1 MIEYVNVSIAG
12 NQAIKVKK
20 GTRLSE
26 LVEKYASDNEYPVLL
41 SKVNNQLSELSKEI
55 KEDSSIEFL
64 DIKDA
69 NGYRT
74 YQRSVAL
81 LMIFAAKE
89 ILGKKTRV
97 VVEHSINKNHYCE
110 FPELEEEI
118 TDELLKKIEDR
129 MKKAVEENM
138 VIEKLS
144 LSIEEGAAIAEEMG
158 LHDKAHILQYRRTS
172 NVNFYRIGW
181 FYDYF
186 YGQMAVNTGCLN
198 KFKLVKELNGF
209 LIVFP
214 NPQCPEEFNEFTN
227 REKISKVF
235 IESSK
240 WGKILKV
247 DTVGA
252 LNDIICN
259 DGLKDIIRIS
269 EGLHEKKIASF
280 ADMIYENH
288 KKIVLIAGPSSS
300 GKTTFANRLSV
311 QLKVSGL
318 NPRVISLDDY
328 YLNRDEAPLDEFG
341 KPDFE
346 ALESIDVNAFNG
358 DIERLVEGKEISLPT
373 FNFAT
378 GLREYKGNYL
388 KLSDNDILVIEGIHG
403 LNDKIASTVSEEWKF
418 RIFISALTQ
427 LNIDDHNR
435 IPTSDTRLIRRIV
448 RDHFHRGFSA
458 LTTIDM
464 WPSVVRGEGR
474 HIFPYQEKADAM
486 FNSALVYE
494 MCVLKQYA
502 EPLLFKI
509 DKKMPQYTEAR
520 RILKFLDSFLGVGS
534 ENIPPNSILREFV
547 GGSAFEK

>member
-1 MIEYVNVSIAG
+1 MIEYINVSIAG
-12 NQAIKVKK
+12 EEAIKVKK
-20 GTRLSE
+20 GTRLSV
-26 LVEKYASDNEYPVLL
+26 LAEKYSSAKGYPVLL
-41 SKVNNQLSELSKEI
+41 SKVNNQLFELSKEL
-55 KEDSSIEFL
+55 KEDCTIEFL
-64 DIKDA
+64 DITDA

-74 YQRSVAL
+74 YQRSVGL

-110 FPELEEEI
+110 FPEIEEEV
-118 TDELLKKIEDR
+118 TEELLKKIEAR
-129 MKKAVEENM
+129 MQKAVEENM

-158 LHDKAHILQYRRTS
+158 LQDKAHILQYRRTS

-186 YGQMAVNTGCLN
+186 YGQMTTNTGCLN

-214 NPQCPEEFNEFTN
+214 NPQCPAEFNQFTD

-280 ADMIYENH
+280 ADMIYEKH

-318 NPRVISLDDY
+318 NPKVISLDDY
-328 YLNRDEAPLDEFG
+328 YLNRDQAPLDEFG

-346 ALESIDVNAFNG
+346 ALESIDVNTFNE
-358 DIERLVEGKEISLPT
+358 DIESLIEGKEISLPT

-388 KLSDNDILVIEGIHG
+388 KLLEKDILVIEGIHG
-403 LNDKIASTVSEEWKF
+403 LNDKIAATVSEEWKF

-435 IPTSDTRLIRRIV
+435 IPTSDTRLIRRMV
-448 RDHFHRGFSA
+448 RDHSYRGFSA
-458 LTTIDM
+458 LTTIDI
-464 WPSVVRGEGR
+464 WPSVVRGEGK

-520 RILKFLDSFLGVGS
+520 RLLKFLDSFLGVGS

-547 GGSAFEK
+547 GGSTFAK